1 MKKNI
6 EQAAIAFTAW
16 RSTRRKYG
24 RPPAQLIEQAVS
36 LTDKHTKQEITQR
49 LGVNSETLERWI
61 RHHNPARPAFLD
73 ITPSVMN
80 MRPAMPVEIGVEL
93 NDGARLK
100 LSGASADIAALL
112 IELRQGG
119 CL

>member
-1 MKKNI
+1 MKKDL
-6 EQAAIAFTAW
+6 EQAAAAFAAW

-24 RPPAQLIEQAVS
+24 RPPTRLIEQAVS
-36 LTDKHTKQEITQR
+36 LTGKHTKREITQR
-49 LGVNSETLERWI
+49 LGINPKTLERWI
-61 RHHNPARPAFLD
+61 RHRQPAAPTFID

-80 MRPAMPVEIGVEL
+80 MKPAVPVEIGVEL

-119 CL
+119 GL